1 MFSWVHVCLGQQ
13 NGAFIGRYFQQRKSV
28 FPQQFHIVPIVND
41 AVRDGVLQL
50 IKTAL
55 IGIQLLSDI
64 GLQLIG
70 SVWDHHLVFRTTDAT
85 LIGLYIEGKT

>member
-1 MFSWVHVCLGQQ
+1 
-13 NGAFIGRYFQQRKSV
+13 V

-41 AVRDGVLQL
+41 AVRDGILQL

-70 SVWDHHLVFRTTDAT
+70 GVGDHYLVFRTTDAA